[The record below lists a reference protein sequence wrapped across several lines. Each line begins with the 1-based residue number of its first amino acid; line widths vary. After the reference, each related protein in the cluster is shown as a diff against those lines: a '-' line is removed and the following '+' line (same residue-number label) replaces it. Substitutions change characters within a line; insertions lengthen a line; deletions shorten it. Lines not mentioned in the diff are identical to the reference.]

1 METKAKVLILCTGNS
16 CRSQLAEALVNH
28 DLGDRWQAFS
38 AGTHPTGSVHPL
50 ALKVL
55 EEVGIEHH
63 GVSKPVDQFLGEK
76 FDLVITVCDEAAEN
90 CPVWLGKGRKVH
102 IGFEDPAKAVG
113 TEEEQLKVFRM
124 TRDAIREQIIGF
136 LREL

>member
-1 METKAKVLILCTGNS
+1 MTTKERVLFLCTGNS

-28 DLGDRWQAFS
+28 DLGNRWQAFS
-38 AGTHPTGSVHPL
+38 AGTQPTGEVHPL
-50 ALKVL
+50 VLKVL
-55 EEVGIEHH
+55 EEVGIQHQ
-63 GVSKPVDQFLGEK
+63 GVSKPVDQFLGEN

-124 TRDAIREQIIGF
+124 TRDAIREQIVGF
-136 LREL
+136 LR